1 MNSNF
6 LKESKFKA
14 INNKISIINNKQLE
28 IKHSNKRKRR
38 FNNLKGKLKI
48 FNWLILMLRMVKMST
63 ERMILKVWFMN
74 RSKRWKPMIAQNII
88 LKEPS
93 VTTWSLYSL
102 LVWMKTFLNNFLIM
116 SKIQRKIRLKNKLK
130 RFWIQIIP
138 KLHSAKVPIF
148 SNEANMSV

>member
-48 FNWLILMLRMVKMST
+48 FNWLILMLRIVKMST

-88 LKEPS
+88 LKELS
-93 VTTWSLYSL
+93 VTTWSLYLL
-102 LVWMKTFLNNFLIM
+102 LVWMKTFLNNFLMM

>member
-28 IKHSNKRKRR
+28 INHSNKRKRR

-88 LKEPS
+88 LKELS
-93 VTTWSLYSL
+93 VTTWSLYLL
-102 LVWMKTFLNNFLIM
+102 LVWMKTFLNNFLMM

-148 SNEANMSV
+148 FNEVNMSV